1 MGQMYGAFNEQTHE
15 WADGIL
21 AYMIRETVRD
31 QSSDKHWIVF
41 DGPVDAIW
49 I

>member
-31 QSSDKHWIVF
+31 QSSD
-41 DGPVDAIW
+41 
-49 I
+49 